1 MFKNWKTIKEIKKLK
16 KTPVRTEF
24 LFSLRDHL
32 LHQMEYLPAPE
43 PSQTYPSFKYAFVF
57 ALILLIIFGTTGV
70 AFAKE
75 SLPGDLLYPV
85 KLLTE
90 DIKENLIS
98 DLNKKNAFRENRI
111 DRRLEE
117 MEKLL
122 EKGKD
127 GQLLTLLENHIN
139 KYLDLILDD
148 EFSEI
153 SKMFEEVSS

>member
-1 MFKNWKTIKEIKKLK
+1 
-16 KTPVRTEF
+16 
-24 LFSLRDHL
+24 
-32 LHQMEYLPAPE
+32 
-43 PSQTYPSFKYAFVF
+43 
-57 ALILLIIFGTTGV
+57 
-70 AFAKE
+70 
-75 SLPGDLLYPV
+75 LLYPV